1 MVISLL
7 MKKSLFIIAIIV
19 LLLKPFTNLYAEDV
33 LNEQIKRMTIEQ
45 KIGQLLFVGFQGKT
59 ICSED
64 IAHLKNI
71 NPGGIVFYA
80 RNFKDATNVSSLIS
94 KIKSIFKN
102 QDLPMFFAI
111 DQEGGIVHR
120 IKGES
125 YRPPSQPAIGATN
138 SEKLAREVGQ
148 SVGNALKSL
157 GININLAPV
166 LDVPADIFSS
176 PMTLRG
182 YRN

>member
-59 ICSED
+59 ISSED

-80 RNFKDATNVSSLIS
+80 RNFKDATDVASLIRNIQPIS
-94 KIKSIFKN
+94 KGHGI
-102 QDLPMFFAI
+102 PMFFAI

-120 IKGES
+120 IKGRS
-125 YRPPSQPAIGATN
+125 Y
-138 SEKLAREVGQ
+138 K
-148 SVGNALKSL
+148 
-157 GININLAPV
+157 
-166 LDVPADIFSS
+166 
-176 PMTLRG
+176 
-182 YRN
+182 